1 MKTLIA
7 MAFLLTLA
15 ACSTEPEPESLSKPP
30 DDAAVWNL
38 NEGIQQGTNDLIH
51 QPVWQ
56 QP

>member
-7 MAFLLTLA
+7 TAFLLALA
-15 ACSTEPEPESLSKPP
+15 ACSTGSEPLSKPP